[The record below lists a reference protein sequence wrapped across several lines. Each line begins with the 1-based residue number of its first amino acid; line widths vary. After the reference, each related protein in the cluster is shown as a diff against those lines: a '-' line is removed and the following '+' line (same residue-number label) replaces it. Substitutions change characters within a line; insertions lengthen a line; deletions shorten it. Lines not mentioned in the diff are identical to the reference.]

1 MGTAQAHRHYRAC
14 HYRMSLIKMNAW
26 LLLSLAICSEVIATL
41 ALKSSDN
48 FTKFLPSVI
57 VILGYGTAFYLLT
70 LTIDKIPLGI
80 AYAVWAGI
88 GIVLVS
94 ALSWLIYDQQLDI
107 SALIGIA
114 FIVTGVII
122 IHLFSNAG
130 AH

>member
-1 MGTAQAHRHYRAC
+1 
-14 HYRMSLIKMNAW
+14 MNAW
-26 LLLSLAICSEVIATL
+26 LLLSLAICSEVMATI

-48 FTKFLPSVI
+48 FTKVLPSVI
-57 VILGYGTAFYLLT
+57 VVLGYGVAFYLLT

-80 AYAVWAGI
+80 AYAVWAGM

-114 FIVTGVII
+114 FIVTGVVI
-122 IHLFSNAG
+122 IHLFSNATT
-130 AH
+130 H